1 MSPFLLSF
9 FAASGVLSLIFFTFG
24 QAKLFLSLYTES
36 KPRLMWAVMTNRG
49 QGMSLHKLYGRQL
62 SALSLCLT
70 LACAPLFSV
79 QADEPELVPTDGSAT
94 LGETSQALVQTEGQT
109 PAVAMMAGIQ
119 PLPEG
124 AAAKSR
130 ADIQSLLPAN
140 YTPVYM
146 NQLAA
151 LYAARTMKPMWENR
165 EAVQAFQQQ
174 LAEVAIA
181 GFQPQFTQ
189 WIELLTDPAVSGMAR
204 DVVLSDAMMGYLQFI
219 SSIPVQGNRWLY
231 SDKPYTLSTPPL
243 SVINQWQLA
252 LDNGVLPQF
261 VAGLAPQHPQYAAM
275 HQALL
280 TQLTDSRPWP
290 QLTSSVKL
298 SPGQWSKDVPALRE
312 ILQRTGMMDSGPDI
326 ALPGDNSVV
335 SPSAE
340 PVTKVR
346 TTSTKPAVYD
356 RQLVDAVKR
365 FQTWQGLGA
374 DGVIGQSTRDWLN
387 VSPAQRAGVLALN
400 IQRLRLLPG
409 KLSTGIM
416 VNIPAYSLVYYLDGN
431 QVLASRVI
439 VGRPDR
445 KTPMMSSALNNVVVN
460 PPWNVPPTLAR
471 KDILPKVQNDP
482 GYLESHGYTMMRGW
496 NSNEAI
502 NPYNVDWS
510 TITASNLPFRFQ
522 QAPGAR
528 NSLGRYKFNMPSS
541 DAIYLHDTPNHNL
554 FQKDTR
560 ALSSG
565 CVRVNKASELANMLL
580 QDAGWND
587 SRISD
592 ALKEGNT
599 RYVNIRQNIP
609 VNLYYLTA
617 FVGADGRAQYRTDI
631 YNYDLPARS
640 GAQILPKAE
649 QLIR

>member
-1 MSPFLLSF
+1 MLLN
-9 FAASGVLSLIFFTFG
+9 
-24 QAKLFLSLYTES
+24 KLNHH
-36 KPRLMWAVMTNRG
+36 R
-49 QGMSLHKLYGRQL
+49 L
-62 SALSLCLT
+62 SALSFA
-70 LACAPLFSV
+70 LALVFAPLYSA
-79 QADEPELVPTDGSAT
+79 QAEEPALVPTDGSAT
-94 LGETSQALVQTEGQT
+94 PGDASPALTQTEGLS

-130 ADIQSLLPAN
+130 ADIQAQLPQG
-140 YTPVYM
+140 YTPAYM
-146 NQLAA
+146 NALAA
-151 LYAARTMKPMWENR
+151 LYAARDMKPMWDNR

-181 GFQPQFTQ
+181 GFQPQFTR
-189 WIELLTDPAVSGMAR
+189 WVELLTDPAVTGTAR
-204 DVVLSDAMMGYLQFI
+204 DVVLSDAMMGYLQFV

-231 SDKPYTLSTPPL
+231 SDKAYALGMPAL
-243 SVINQWQLA
+243 SVVNRWQLA
-252 LDNGVLPQF
+252 LGNGSLPQF
-261 VAGLAPQHPQYAAM
+261 IADLAPQHPQYPAM
-275 HQALL
+275 HRALL
-280 TQLTDSRPWP
+280 AQLSDTRPWP
-290 QLTSSVKL
+290 QIRSAAKL

-312 ILQRTGMMDSGPDI
+312 ILARSGMFDSAPNI
-326 ALPGDNSVV
+326 ALPGDDGAV

-340 PVTKVR
+340 PPKKR
-346 TTSTKPAVYD
+346 KARSGAPAVYD
-356 RQLVDAVKR
+356 RELVAAVKR
-365 FQTWQGLGA
+365 FQSAQGLAA

-431 QVLASRVI
+431 EVLASRVI

-471 KDILPKVQNDP
+471 NDILPKVRNDP
-482 GYLESHGYTMMRGW
+482 GYLDRHGYTLMRGW
-496 NSNEAI
+496 NSREAI
-502 NPYNVDWS
+502 NPYQVDWS

-541 DAIYLHDTPNHNL
+541 DAIYLHDTPNHAL
-554 FQKDTR
+554 FQKETR

-587 SRISD
+587 ARISG

-599 RYVNIRQNIP
+599 RYVNIRHNIP

-617 FVGADGRAQYRTDI
+617 FVDAEGRPQYRTDI
-631 YNYDLPARS
+631 YNYDLTARS
-640 GAQILPKAE
+640 GAHILPKAE

>member
-1 MSPFLLSF
+1 
-9 FAASGVLSLIFFTFG
+9 
-24 QAKLFLSLYTES
+24 
-36 KPRLMWAVMTNRG
+36 
-49 QGMSLHKLYGRQL
+49 MSLHKLYGRQL

-94 LGETSQALVQTEGQT
+94 LGDTSQALTQTEGQT
-109 PAVAMMAGIQ
+109 TAVAMMAGIQ

-130 ADIQSLLPAN
+130 ADIQALLPSH
-140 YTPVYM
+140 YIPVYM

-165 EAVQAFQQQ
+165 DAVQAFQQQ

-189 WIELLTDPAVSGMAR
+189 WVELLTDPAVSGMAR

-261 VAGLAPQHPQYAAM
+261 VASLTPQHPQYAAM

-290 QLTSSVKL
+290 QLTSSAKL

-312 ILQRTGMMDSGPDI
+312 ILQRTGMMDAAPNI
-326 ALPGDNSVV
+326 ALPGDNTVV
-335 SPSAE
+335 SPSAA
-340 PVTKVR
+340 PVTQAK
-346 TTSTKPAVYD
+346 SSNTKPAVYD

-416 VNIPAYSLVYYLDGN
+416 VNIPAYSLVYYLEGN

-496 NSNEAI
+496 NSKEAI
-502 NPYNVDWS
+502 NPYQVDWS

-522 QAPGAR
+522 QAPGVR